1 MTSVPQLVERLA
13 SYHPRI
19 RVNRIKR
26 GEDRGQFRIH
36 IVRSRR
42 SKAASHFIEDD
53 LVKPSGWALG
63 FLAEVTYAGTRPN
76 GSGLVG
82 YEGTKSPEEIREE
95 LGWRAGRIPKSGV
108 NPYHLPALE
117 WLSGVR

>member
-1 MTSVPQLVERLA
+1 MTPVPQLVERLA

-19 RVNRIKR
+19 RVNRIQR
-26 GEDRGQFRIH
+26 GEDKGKFRIH

-42 SKAASHFIEDD
+42 SKTASHFIEGD
-53 LVKPSGWALG
+53 LVKPSGWTLG
-63 FLAEVTYAGTRPN
+63 FLAVVTYAGTRPN
-76 GSGLVG
+76 GSGKLG

-117 WLSGVR
+117 WLRGVR